1 LLTGTKQG
9 KGFYALQGAGRRP
22 IEKNFDNEDLDYY
35 KITVDRYLRLSFQ
48 VNILL
53 PKWDAPVISLR

>member
-1 LLTGTKQG
+1 V
-9 KGFYALQGAGRRP
+9 LQGAGRRP

-35 KITVDRYLRLSFQ
+35 KITVDRYLRLSFK

-53 PKWDAPVISLR
+53 PKWDALVISLR